1 MRVLEQGGEP
11 EGEPHK
17 DRSATEEQQ
26 ADPLFAEFQKYDTTN
41 RGYLS
46 QHDVSDMMKGMGT
59 RTTPGLVLR
68 VLLNPIITY

>member
-1 MRVLEQGGEP
+1 MVCAVEQGGEP

-26 ADPLFAEFQKYDTTN
+26 GDPLFAEFQKYDTSN

-46 QHDVSDMMKGMGT
+46 QYDVTGMMKRMGAP
-59 RTTPGLVLR
+59 TTLGFVLC
-68 VLLNPIITY
+68 L